1 MLFISSASSFPRLR
15 SPDGAAVVCQLH
27 RTFTIRILNPPKN
40 IILALT
46 WHLKD
51 GENLLFAAVV
61 LARPLSRKGRAPQ
74 PGRGLRAGRV
84 DVAGT
89 AAPQPA
95 TAAQRQRLRA
105 AGRGGGGGGLGAH
118 HVHGE
123 FHQGDA
129 GMKQGLLA
137 MSHDLGI

>member
-27 RTFTIRILNPPKN
+27 RTFTGSSTCHQK
-40 IILALT
+40 T
-46 WHLKD
+46 SSWHLKD
-51 GENLLFAAVV
+51 DEKLLFAAIV
-61 LARPLSRKGRAPQ
+61 LACPLSGGRAPQ
-74 PGRGLRAGRV
+74 PGRGRCAGPGW
-84 DVAGT
+84 VAGA

-95 TAAQRQRLRA
+95 TAAQRPQRGRLRA
-105 AGRGGGGGGLGAH
+105 AGRRGGGGGLGAH

-129 GMKQGLLA
+129 GMKTGKT
-137 MSHDLGI
+137 LGG

>member
-27 RTFTIRILNPPKN
+27 RTFTGSSTCHQK
-40 IILALT
+40 T
-46 WHLKD
+46 SSWHLKD
-51 GENLLFAAVV
+51 DEKLLFAAIV
-61 LARPLSRKGRAPQ
+61 LACPLSGGAG
-74 PGRGLRAGRV
+74 PGW
-84 DVAGT
+84 VAGA

-95 TAAQRQRLRA
+95 TAAQRPQRGRLRA
-105 AGRGGGGGGLGAH
+105 AGRRGGGGGLGAH

-129 GMKQGLLA
+129 GMKTGKT
-137 MSHDLGI
+137 LGG